1 MALPLQCQTP
11 RSHADGKVCLV
22 TGSSRGIGKA
32 IALALGAEGAKV
44 VVNYSASSDAAEE
57 VASSIKSS
65 GGDAMT
71 VQCNTGSREDV
82 EAMFKKVSEEWGTVD
97 VLVNNAGALMS
108 PVKVFLDLCLHT
120 HVSSETSAALQF
132 CCPS

>member
-1 MALPLQCQTP
+1 M
-11 RSHADGKVCLV
+11 

-71 VQCNTGSREDV
+71 VQCNTGKREEI

-97 VLVNNAGALMS
+97 VLVNNAGVRRL
-108 PVKVFLDLCLHT
+108 
-120 HVSSETSAALQF
+120 TSA
-132 CCPS
+132 PSATMRCLG